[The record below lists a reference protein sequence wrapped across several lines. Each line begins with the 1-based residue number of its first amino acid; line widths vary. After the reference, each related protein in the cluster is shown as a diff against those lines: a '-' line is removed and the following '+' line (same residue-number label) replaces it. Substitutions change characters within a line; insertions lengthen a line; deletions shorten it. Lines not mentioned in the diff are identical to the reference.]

1 MTDLRKEILNILDG
15 RQLTPH
21 FQPIVSLPQ
30 KRIMGYEALIR
41 GPSDSPLHSPFNLFT
56 TAEQFGLSTRLEFL
70 CREITIQRYADLDIK
85 EKLFINASP
94 LVLLQ
99 PEFKKGETLR
109 LLDQY
114 GVNPCSVI
122 IELTE
127 HAPADNYEIMRASA
141 KHYRS
146 MGFEIALDD
155 LGAGYSGLR
164 LWAELLPEYVKID
177 KHFIHSLHDDP
188 VKLNFVRSIQ
198 SMATSLN
205 CNVIAEGIET
215 EEEFKAIE
223 KLCITHA
230 QGYYFARPTIIPA
243 DKIDS
248 SVFTIEHPKGYKTVP
263 FNNAITAID
272 IIRDVTPI
280 SAKTIISDVMNLFHH
295 NGELTILPIVDDNM
309 ASGIIFRDKFLTKLF
324 SSRYGIDLHGKNPIK
339 TFIENTP
346 LCIDKNMPID
356 LVSKQLTSLMTN
368 DPAFIITNNGE
379 YMGIGTLLDLLA
391 EFTRQQIDNAKHAN
405 PLTLL
410 PGSVP
415 INNRINQLLTNK
427 IPFSFGY
434 FDLDNF
440 KPFNDVYSY
449 DAGDEII
456 KAVANTLSNHISA
469 ESGVVGHIG
478 GDDFI
483 VIFTCD
489 DWLVRCEN
497 ILEAFKN
504 TVPAYYSDKDI
515 KAGGIHTENRTG
527 EQCFFPL
534 VSLSIG
540 LVDPASTS
548 QCKSHVDIADLASEA
563 KKMAKKISG
572 NSLFINQRMAAKNS
586 EHFQSVVQSPV
597 TKLHAVN

>member
-1 MTDLRKEILNILDG
+1 MPDLRKEIVKILDDK
-15 RQLTPH
+15 LLMPH
-21 FQPIVSLPQ
+21 FQPIVSLTQ
-30 KRIMGYEALIR
+30 KKIMGYEALIR

-56 TAEQFGLSTRLEFL
+56 TAEQFNLSTRLEFL
-70 CREITIQRYADLDIK
+70 CREITIQHYADLGIK

-99 PEFKKGETLR
+99 SELKKGETLK

-114 GVNPCSVI
+114 GVNPHSVV

-127 HAPADNYEIMRASA
+127 HQPADNYEIMRSSA
-141 KHYRS
+141 KYYRS

-155 LGAGYSGLR
+155 LGTGYSGLR

-177 KHFIHSLHDDP
+177 KHFIRDLHNDRI
-188 VKLNFVRSIQ
+188 KFNFVRSIH
-198 SMATSLN
+198 SMAVSLN

-215 EEEFKAIE
+215 EDEFKAVD
-223 KLCITHA
+223 KLGITHA
-230 QGYYFARPTIIPA
+230 QGYYFARPTAIPVA
-243 DKIDS
+243 EVNKS
-248 SVFTIEHPKGYKTVP
+248 LFTTDHPKDYKAAP
-263 FNNAITAID
+263 FNNATTALH
-272 IIRDVTPI
+272 IIREIPPI
-280 SAKTIISDVMNLFHH
+280 SSKTTISEVMNLFH
-295 NGELTILPIVDDNM
+295 NDSELTILPLVDDNI

-324 SSRYGIDLHGKNPIK
+324 VSRYGIDLYGKKPIK

-346 LCIDKNMPID
+346 LCIDKNTPID

-379 YMGIGTLLDLLA
+379 YTGIGTLLDLLA

-415 INNRINQLLTNK
+415 INNQINQLLADK

-449 DAGDEII
+449 DAGDDII
-456 KAVANTLSNHISA
+456 KAVADTLTKYIPA
-469 ESGVVGHIG
+469 ESGRVGHIG

-483 VIFTCD
+483 VIFTCN
-489 DWLVRCEN
+489 DWLMRCKN
-497 ILEAFKN
+497 VLDAFKIAVS
-504 TVPAYYSDKDI
+504 TYYTDNDI
-515 KAGGIHTENRTG
+515 NAGGIHAENRMG
-527 EQCFFPL
+527 EKCFFPL
-534 VSLSIG
+534 ISLSIG
-540 LVDPASTS
+540 LVDPLSTCLC
-548 QCKSHVDIADLASEA
+548 QSHVDIADLASEA

-572 NSLFINQRMAAKNS
+572 NSFFINQRISPKKSEILQPVAHSPAA
-586 EHFQSVVQSPV
+586 
-597 TKLHAVN
+597 KLHAIK